1 MVQMLGLHSHSWSKE
16 GFENLKQDLI
26 AGWGAYPLVGTAEQI
41 RDGLQLLSDAGV
53 DGLVLSWPGYESG
66 IEQFAQKVLPLL
78 KQSGLR

>member
-1 MVQMLGLHSHSWSKE
+1 
-16 GFENLKQDLI
+16 
-26 AGWGAYPLVGTAEQI
+26 
-41 RDGLQLLSDAGV
+41 LQLLSDAGV

>member
-1 MVQMLGLHSHSWSKE
+1 MVIPVYVLGARPGSPRLM
-16 GFENLKQDLI
+16 
-26 AGWGAYPLVGTAEQI
+26 
-41 RDGLQLLSDAGV
+41 SDAGV